1 MREALLRKQDLLQDK
16 QYNDI
21 MIIEKLSKEAEVE
34 RERALKAREEKRL
47 RERQVAIENDI
58 QVRGKQAHRLNQKE
72 LD

>member
-1 MREALLRKQDLLQDK
+1 MQDK

-34 RERALKAREEKRL
+34 RERALKAREDKRL